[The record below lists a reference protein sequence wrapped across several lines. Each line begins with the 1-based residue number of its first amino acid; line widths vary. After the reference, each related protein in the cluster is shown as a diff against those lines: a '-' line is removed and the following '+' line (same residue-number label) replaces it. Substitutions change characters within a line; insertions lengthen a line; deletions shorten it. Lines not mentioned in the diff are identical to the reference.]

1 MKVFGLTAQ
10 PLCLQYDLLRV
21 PVVTVV
27 AVVRG
32 VAVVVVVALVKV
44 VAVLVVVVVVAV
56 VMVVKVVTVVK
67 VVVKSELKRKL
78 FEILERE
85 DDYIRVSDITGQFSK
100 L

>member
-21 PVVTVV
+21 PVVAVVTVV

-32 VAVVVVVALVKV
+32 VAVVVLVKV
-44 VAVLVVVVVVAV
+44 VAVLVVVAV

>member
-21 PVVTVV
+21 LVV

-32 VAVVVVVALVKV
+32 VVVVALVKV
-44 VAVLVVVVVVAV
+44 VAVLVVVAV

-78 FEILERE
+78 SEILERE